1 MPTTKR
7 RINISL
13 PNQVDAAL
21 KQLARRDHV
30 PTATKALGLIQSA
43 LETEEDI
50 VLDRIAQARDTEDAK
65 FVAHNKV

>member
-1 MPTTKR
+1 MKH

-13 PNQVDAAL
+13 PSQVDVAL
-21 KQLARRDHV
+21 KQLARRDNV

-50 VLDRIAQARDTEDAK
+50 VLDRIASLRDTKNAK
-65 FVAHNKV
+65 FISHKDMWK